1 MGAAKLP
8 IRRASP
14 KVDISDSASPLS
26 ELSNDSTEK
35 ERRRAKIARASKPKV
50 RTGCVTCKIR
60 RVKCDEVKPSC
71 NRCTSTGRTC
81 DGYYIPPRKNR
92 RIDHDAV
99 IELSTTPERCL
110 EVVAGTGE
118 ELRALEFFHART
130 APNLSSYFDA
140 GFWTRLVF
148 QVSHVEPAIM
158 HAMVAV
164 GHLNQRRDVWT
175 KPLPML
181 KSVFLVD
188 DQPNVPGLSDRIV
201 VGPTK
206 RKVIDH
212 DDPFALSQYNKAIS
226 LLSQRIRDPDAASE
240 IALLACI
247 LFVCIEFLR
256 GDVEPAFRHFKS
268 GMGIAKAS
276 LTKSSLTKPTLTMEL
291 IREGMLPFFN
301 RLEVLA
307 MLFGQAPKHDY
318 HITIDEAVPA
328 HFSTMQDARDS
339 IVHLSNIGLRFI
351 RNMKKG
357 RYARLV
363 LPDDFVRQAVLE
375 REVERWKEALDAL
388 ILTDTVSLRDLDAAK
403 VLRVHQIIL
412 TVWLGSCCHIADS
425 YLDNFMAD
433 FEAGV
438 TLGEEIQRNAATIEQ
453 RRTNQPSFLFD
464 MELVSPLYYIA
475 IKCRD
480 PNIRRRAIALLR
492 QTRRREGLWD
502 SNMAAAIAERIAAL
516 EEVNLSTLDGSE
528 LPAEEDR
535 VHNTEISTMVSENPH
550 EHTLRYYSKAY
561 GLDKEFKVWT
571 ERIVLEMDPGPNTRP
586 ELLY

>member
-1 MGAAKLP
+1 MIVIWTFTSTLMYEQMGAAKLP

-35 ERRRAKIARASKPKV
+35 ERRRAKIARA
-50 RTGCVTCKIR
+50 
-60 RVKCDEVKPSC
+60 
-71 NRCTSTGRTC
+71 N
-81 DGYYIPPRKNR
+81 
-92 RIDHDAV
+92 HDAV

-206 RKVIDH
+206 RKVDH

-268 GMGIAKAS
+268 GMSIAKAS
-276 LTKSSLTKPTLTMEL
+276 LTKSSSTKPTLTMEL

-328 HFSTMQDARDS
+328 HFNTMQDARDS

-438 TLGEEIQRNAATIEQ
+438 TLGEEIQRNAAAIEQ

-561 GLDKEFKVWT
+561 GLDKEFKIWT